1 MDRWAEDRGVTSPSS
16 LPWLSP
22 TWAGWHTSSG
32 QDPRAS
38 TGPESHHEHSTGS
51 NPSLEED
58 EDEEDPLSDSVSQYS
73 DAHSTFEIP
82 MNTRAILVASP
93 PPIDYPAPAR
103 RTGCAAEDEDAMPSC
118 AAKPTSLSQG
128 LNKGYADIG
137 SMSGTPNAEVRDN
150 GSAPGQHRPV
160 LFPSRTGSSAAAG
173 SRRVSIAP
181 SMSSDGRLSTLS
193 FATCDLPRSSTS
205 SDTADG
211 PDESTVVM
219 SSLLS
224 QPLRGQG
231 RGNGPDWS
239 TAANPWAVLEASI
252 HPDEQQT
259 LKDENN
265 RLRAELEALKAA
277 SAHSGASPIPTPP
290 GSPERQPSLVA
301 PSRGA
306 SYSTTTPPD
315 SPAQRPVA
323 EAKPQGAKKPALSS
337 KGRLDVAS
345 LHTITLRD
353 LILKRVFAPHVV
365 AGASVSQ
372 DEVGS
377 TLPLTL
383 DSPLTPGQVAEFSN
397 TMDDVLLSG
406 RDFKQPIT
414 MCAVCHLPK
423 FKDAKESNRGSYVSE
438 VLGRFPAVLS
448 SAFADYDPLWG
459 LSPCCRRHV
468 CKTCLRNAIVTG
480 ISTQWWF
487 DLNQSTWLK
496 CPVPL
501 CGRNLRIEYTADLVE
516 MLQTLGV
523 SDVPGHVKRFETA
536 SQLRS
541 ALQTL
546 SPLPNKDQL
555 RRSKVLHDRLV
566 RYGRMRP
573 LLNDAQLDLA
583 EITKPELLPV
593 DTSKGRNATVVP
605 VFTQFL
611 RRRKEETTCVVCFD
625 THREFDEGDQQRWE
639 RAKSGFGGDWTWRV
653 QSFPTSEVLPECAHA
668 FEICRDCLA
677 THVATQLQVHGYGAV
692 GNISCA
698 TPECEHKYTHEEVR
712 RLARDDVFAKYDRYA
727 TINSVKDLAKF
738 RWCLREGCDAGGLYD
753 SEPDED
759 KTGPARPAGVRTE
772 DPKHIMCSEC
782 GFDMCYACQTPWH
795 AGLSCA
801 QYNSQRDPSYS
812 RTQVW
817 LARHTKPCP
826 GCGVQLL
833 KGEGCFHMTCSKCR
847 FEFCWECL
855 ADWRNI
861 QFKVGRGPGAELRH
875 RSSAHREGCYF
886 RRAGSKL
893 PTQVLGRTLETGLR
907 QLADVDAAE

>member
-1 MDRWAEDRGVTSPSS
+1 M
-16 LPWLSP
+16 
-22 TWAGWHTSSG
+22 
-32 QDPRAS
+32 
-38 TGPESHHEHSTGS
+38 
-51 NPSLEED
+51 
-58 EDEEDPLSDSVSQYS
+58 
-73 DAHSTFEIP
+73 
-82 MNTRAILVASP
+82 
-93 PPIDYPAPAR
+93 
-103 RTGCAAEDEDAMPSC
+103 
-118 AAKPTSLSQG
+118 
-128 LNKGYADIG
+128 
-137 SMSGTPNAEVRDN
+137 
-150 GSAPGQHRPV
+150 
-160 LFPSRTGSSAAAG
+160 
-173 SRRVSIAP
+173 
-181 SMSSDGRLSTLS
+181 
-193 FATCDLPRSSTS
+193 RS
-205 SDTADG
+205 
-211 PDESTVVM
+211 
-219 SSLLS
+219 
-224 QPLRGQG
+224 
-231 RGNGPDWS
+231 
-239 TAANPWAVLEASI
+239 
-252 HPDEQQT
+252 DEQQT

-277 SAHSGASPIPTPP
+277 SAPNGASHALTPP
-290 GSPERQPSLVA
+290 GSPERQLSLAV
-301 PSRGA
+301 PSRGD

-315 SPAQRPVA
+315 SPTQGPLA
-323 EAKPQGAKKPALSS
+323 EVQPQGSKKPASAS
-337 KGRLDVAS
+337 KARLDVAS

-397 TMDDVLLSG
+397 TMDEVLLSG

-468 CKTCLRNAIVTG
+468 CKTCLKNSIVTG

-523 SDVPGHVKRFETA
+523 SDVLGHVKRFETA

-573 LLNDAQLDLA
+573 LLNDAHLDSA
-583 EITKPELLPV
+583 ESIKPELLPV
-593 DTSKGRNATVVP
+593 DTSKGKNATVVP

-611 RRRKEETTCVVCFD
+611 RLRKQATTCVVCFD
-625 THREFDEGDQQRWE
+625 THFEFDEGDKQRWE

-653 QSFPTSEVLPECAHA
+653 QSFPTSEVLPECTHA

-698 TPECEHKYTHEEVR
+698 TPECDHKYTHEEIR
-712 RLARDDVFAKYDRYA
+712 RLATAEVFAKYDRYA
-727 TINSVKDLAKF
+727 TINSVKDLPKF
-738 RWCLREGCDAGGLYD
+738 RWCLREGCDAGGLYE
-753 SEPDED
+753 EPEEV
-759 KTGPARPAGVRTE
+759 ARLSDFRPE

-795 AGLSCA
+795 PRLSCA

-812 RTQVW
+812 RTQDW

-855 ADWRNI
+855 ADWKNI
-861 QFKVGRGPGAELRH
+861 QFKVGRGPGAEMRH